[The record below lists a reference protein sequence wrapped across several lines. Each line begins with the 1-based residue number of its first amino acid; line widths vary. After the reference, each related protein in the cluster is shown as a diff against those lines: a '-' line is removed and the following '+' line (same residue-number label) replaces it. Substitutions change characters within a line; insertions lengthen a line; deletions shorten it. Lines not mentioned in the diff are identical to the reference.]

1 MPVIRQQ
8 TRFVNQPIGVSNLD
22 TGASQV
28 SQAVSQFANNIGQM
42 AYNIGA
48 QAAEKRGTE
57 QAQAVDVEK
66 IRTIDPETGK
76 PAALQ
81 STQGMGNIAKQA
93 YERVVDRRFAET
105 ITNDI
110 RLKSREIASQY
121 ENPNQYDKMFSD
133 YLGKLTE
140 GADGRFKNMVM
151 EVGGYELANTKITLA
166 DRARA
171 RARSAM
177 AEGIVAG
184 NTQASNEIYDA
195 SLAGDLDTSLAI
207 VDARTAATQDAE
219 GAELVRR
226 GATASTRDSLATTAI
241 AGALQGI
248 HGTASALQS
257 PSMDRYLATGGRD
270 GVNNLSADQKAAL
283 DKMLPYVNRNNIGDI
298 LAASASIQADI
309 NRVRS
314 VEGELAKQAA
324 EYQLRQKILMY
335 GDMNDIAAVTLM
347 ETMAPA
353 FESGNLPQI
362 AGSISAA
369 ETTYRSYETQ
379 LRNEF
384 VTGNISDTDLN
395 SFLSDRQETVLE
407 SILTQAAI
415 SGSQEQ
421 ISSMSSALQTGD
433 PRVLATLTPEQQTV
447 VASLRGSSLLDGKM
461 DFVNSLLTRSKDS
474 FIAKR
479 ETELVTASILAEQQ
493 NLVQLLESG
502 NAEAADVEAFMQ
514 NLDTQRGIISGE
526 TINSLS
532 NGLLTAQ
539 GKGLANAASAY
550 ASSADM
556 VALSNYVKSN
566 GAEDAGLA
574 PYYRSIGDAIL
585 NSSGAD
591 DAVVGHINALQTRI
605 NQKEAEQAAALEE
618 RRIFASIING
628 SANGADRKV
637 REATDTWLE
646 RSNIDVTSPDSLT
659 PEIQSLFRI
668 APSQALI
675 DGLSAAA
682 KGRSVKGFDVLLQH
696 YAALAND
703 PSGNM
708 FINRFNGILTVDEI
722 ARLDDILLI
731 NQVSGEPVNNIA
743 IGIAERLSD
752 PKSRA
757 IRDETLGNST
767 AAQWAMKN
775 IGVTSA
781 VAADLAPAISYYAMT
796 GKSEGDIKM
805 LVSSIYERK
814 YVSDPLI
821 IDPRFPLSTSY
832 KTPFALSV
840 KIPDEG
846 ARNEFLRIISSELPS
861 GYSLNDG
868 KPYPLSSEL
877 SFDQPD
883 RGRPVFLVPDPVFAG
898 ANYRY
903 YLGTLDDNNL
913 VQMLTTEKDGVVEW
927 KSYGPE
933 ILDNYYADVEA
944 QILIDNQEAQRRERG
959 RQAITWEGYYSL
971 QQGMANRGI
980 DAFKEYQTTVFGR
993 GQ

>member
-121 ENPNQYDKMFSD
+121 ESPNQYDQMFSD

-184 NTQASNEIYDA
+184 NTQASNEVYDA
-195 SLAGDLDTSLAI
+195 SIAGDIDTALAI
-207 VDARTAATQDAE
+207 VEARTSATQDAE
-219 GAELVRR
+219 SSELVRR

-241 AGALQGI
+241 TGLFQSI
-248 HGTASALQS
+248 HNTATPLQS
-257 PSMDRYLATGGRD
+257 ASMDRYLATGGRQGAD
-270 GVNNLSADQKAAL
+270 SLSADQKAAL
-283 DKMLPYVNRNNIGDI
+283 DKMLPYVNRNNIGDV
-298 LAASASIQADI
+298 LGASASIQADVSQ
-309 NRVRS
+309 VRS
-314 VEGELAKQAA
+314 IESELAKQAS
-324 EYQLRQKILMY
+324 EYQQRQNFLMY

-362 AGSISAA
+362 AGSVAA
-369 ETTYRSYETQ
+369 ADTTYRSYETQ

-384 VTGNISDTDLN
+384 VTGNISDTDLK
-395 SFLSDRQETVLE
+395 SFLSDRQETILE

-421 ISSMSSALQTGD
+421 ISSMSAALQTGD
-433 PRVLATLTPEQQTV
+433 PQVVATLTPEQQTV
-447 VASLRGSSLLDGKM
+447 VASLRGSSLLDDKM

-514 NLDTQRGIISGE
+514 NLDAQRGIVSGE

-539 GKGLANAASAY
+539 GKGLANAASSY

-556 VALSNYVKSN
+556 IALSNYVKSN
-566 GAEDAGLA
+566 GSEDAGLA

-605 NQKEAEQAAALEE
+605 NQKETEREAVLAKQRILSDIQVGKGDGTDPAQRQAVDELFEQNNIDLTDPSSFNPAVQGLLRSVPAQSLVDDLSSIAEG
-618 RRIFASIING
+618 RTV
-628 SANGADRKV
+628 NGA
-637 REATDTWLE
+637 
-646 RSNIDVTSPDSLT
+646 S
-659 PEIQSLFRI
+659 
-668 APSQALI
+668 
-675 DGLSAAA
+675 
-682 KGRSVKGFDVLLQH
+682 VLLQH

-703 PSGNM
+703 PAGNV
-708 FINRFNGILTVDEI
+708 FINRFAGILSDERIAQLNDIVTINRDTGRPVEEI
-722 ARLDDILLI
+722 ALMLSERRAD
-731 NQVSGEPVNNIA
+731 PV
-743 IGIAERLSD
+743 
-752 PKSRA
+752 SRA
-757 IRDETLGNST
+757 IREETLGGQSPS
-767 AAQWAMKN
+767 QWLMKN
-775 IGVTSA
+775 VETPPS
-781 VAADLAPAISYYAMT
+781 VATELAPVVDYYALTGRTEEEIKLLMT
-796 GKSEGDIKM
+796 DVYEG
-805 LVSSIYERK
+805 K
-814 YVSDPLI
+814 YVESPI
-821 IDPRFPLSTSY
+821 VVDPRYPVSDKNRSRY
-832 KTPFALSV
+832 ALEV
-840 KIPDEG
+840 TIPEQG
-846 ARNEFLRIISSELPS
+846 AREEFLRIISSELPS
-861 GYSLNDG
+861 GYFLNDG
-868 KPYPLSSEL
+868 KPQAMSSEL
-877 SFDQPD
+877 DTTQPD
-883 RGRPVFLVPDPVFAG
+883 RGQPIFLVPDTSAG
-898 ANYRY
+898 GLTY
-903 YLGTLDDNNL
+903 YLATLDNTNSL
-913 VQMLTTEKDGVVEW
+913 QMFIYEKDGEMVWPMYDRSE
-927 KSYGPE
+927 
-933 ILDNYYADVEA
+933 LDAYYEDQKAKTAADL
-944 QILIDNQEAQRRERG
+944 QQAQRKELA
-959 RQAITWEGYYSL
+959 RQAITWEGYQRL
-971 QQGMANRGI
+971 QSDMANRGMA
-980 DAFKEYQTTVFGR
+980 AFGDYQATVFGR